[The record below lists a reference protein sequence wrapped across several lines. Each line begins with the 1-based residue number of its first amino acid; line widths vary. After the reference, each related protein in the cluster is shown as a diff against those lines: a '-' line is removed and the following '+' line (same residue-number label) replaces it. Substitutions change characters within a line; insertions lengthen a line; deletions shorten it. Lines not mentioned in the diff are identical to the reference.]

1 VVGDVSETA
10 ADRPH
15 HVVAMGVAG
24 TGKSTVGELVAADL
38 GVDLIEGDAFHPQ
51 SNIDKM
57 SSGQPL
63 TDEDRKPWLQRLAEI
78 VAAEHEQGRPSV
90 LACSALRRSY
100 RDILRGELP
109 EGSMFFV
116 HLHADF
122 AVLDARMQTRE
133 HFMPP
138 SLLQSQFDTL
148 EPLED
153 DEDGVLV
160 DVALSVDEV
169 MAEVRRALQAFRTK
183 EDRRSG

>member
-1 VVGDVSETA
+1 VRQRQAEQ
-10 ADRPH
+10 PLQ
-15 HVVAMGVAG
+15 VVAMGVAG

-38 GVDLIEGDAFHPQ
+38 GVDLIEGDSFHPQ

-63 TDEDRKPWLQRLAEI
+63 TDEDRAPWLRRLAGL
-78 VAAEHEQGRPSV
+78 VAAEHEQGHSSV
-90 LACSALRRSY
+90 LACSALRRRY

-109 EGSMFFV
+109 GGSMFFV

-122 AVLDARMQTRE
+122 AVLEARMQTRE

-138 SLLQSQFDTL
+138 SLLRSQFDTL

-153 DEDGVLV
+153 DEDGVVV

-169 MAEVRRALQAFRTK
+169 MAEVREALDAFRTGGR
-183 EDRRSG
+183 RRSG

>member
-1 VVGDVSETA
+1 VDGDVTRKQ
-10 ADRPH
+10 ADRPL

-24 TGKSTVGELVAADL
+24 TGKSTIGELVAADL

-51 SNIDKM
+51 SNIEKM

-63 TDEDRKPWLQRLAEI
+63 TDEDREPWLQRLADL
-78 VAAEHEQGRPSV
+78 VAAEHEQGRSSV

-100 RDILRGELP
+100 RDILRGGLP
-109 EGSMFFV
+109 DGSMFFV

-122 AVLDARMQTRE
+122 AVLDARMQARQ
-133 HFMPP
+133 HFMPA

-148 EPLED
+148 EPLEE
-153 DEDGVLV
+153 DEDGILV

-169 MAEVRRALQAFRTK
+169 MAKVREALRVR
-183 EDRRSG
+183 E

>member
-1 VVGDVSETA
+1 VDGDVSEGQT
-10 ADRPH
+10 DRPL

-24 TGKSTVGELVAADL
+24 TGKSTIGELVAADL

-63 TDEDRKPWLQRLAEI
+63 TDEDRQPWLQRLAEL
-78 VAAEHEQGRPSV
+78 VAAEHEQGRSSV
-90 LACSALRRSY
+90 LACSALRRRY

-109 EGSMFFV
+109 EGTMFFV

-153 DEDGVLV
+153 DEDGVTV
-160 DVALSVDEV
+160 DVALSVEEV
-169 MAEVRRALQAFRTK
+169 MAEVRGALAAH
-183 EDRRSG
+183 G

>member
-1 VVGDVSETA
+1 VDGDVSERAT
-10 ADRPH
+10 DRPV

-24 TGKSTVGELVAADL
+24 TGKSTIGELVAADL
-38 GVDLIEGDAFHPQ
+38 GVELIEGDSFHPQ

-57 SSGQPL
+57 SAGRPL
-63 TDEDRKPWLQRLAEI
+63 TDEDRQPWLQRLSEL
-78 VAAEHEQGRPSV
+78 VAAEHEQGRSSV
-90 LACSALRRSY
+90 LACSALRRRY

-122 AVLDARMQTRE
+122 AVLDARMQTRK

-148 EPLED
+148 EHLED
-153 DEDGVLV
+153 DEDGVAV
-160 DVALSVDEV
+160 DVALPVDEV
-169 MAEVRRALQAFRTK
+169 LAKVRAALRVH
-183 EDRRSG
+183 G